1 MVEYDG
7 SHTNSG
13 GPHHPELVVFD
24 RLHVVGRGS
33 FFDDPLVRIRISR
46 VGCAA
51 AVPCIISI
59 IQLDFYRLCFLN
71 DST

>member
-13 GPHHPELVVFD
+13 DPHHPELVVFH

-33 FFDDPLVRIRISR
+33 FFDDPLVRVRISR
-46 VGCAA
+46 EL
-51 AVPCIISI
+51 AVR
-59 IQLDFYRLCFLN
+59 QRFLVLLVLY
-71 DST
+71 S